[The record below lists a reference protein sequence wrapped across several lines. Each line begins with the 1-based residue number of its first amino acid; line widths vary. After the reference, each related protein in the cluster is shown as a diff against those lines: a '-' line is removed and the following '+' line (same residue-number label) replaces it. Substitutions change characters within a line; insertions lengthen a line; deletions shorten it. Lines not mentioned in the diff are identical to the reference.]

1 MLFFPTRRPVLGQDG
16 IALLQGAVPR
26 PLRLEFPGAVWHVT
40 NRGVEKRSIY
50 ADDCDRLHFLHL
62 LEKVID
68 EYRWQ
73 LRAYALMSNH
83 YHLFFRTPLTN
94 LSRGMQDLD
103 GAYASF
109 FNARHRRVGHLFQG
123 RFKGHLV
130 DSEAYLLSLSRYIV
144 LNPVRVGMV
153 ETPGEWRWSSY
164 RATAGLAAVPH
175 WLDPAPILDAFNADD
190 WNKAM
195 HGYREFVAGAIGKDA
210 SPWEN
215 LRAGMFL
222 GGREFVEEVISKVK
236 VAGNGSGL
244 SRDAIS
250 VTSTFDVTPC
260 AIESIR
266 HAVESIGIEGG
277 WPPAPGSDARLIVAL
292 LAARH
297 AQSSRAEI
305 GRLLGVTG
313 PGALHLIRS
322 CEARR
327 RTDARFGELVLK
339 LEQML
344 TGKGSDR
351 K

>member
-1 MLFFPTRRPVLGQDG
+1 
-16 IALLQGAVPR
+16 
-26 PLRLEFPGAVWHVT
+26 VT

-50 ADDCDRLHFLHL
+50 TDDCDRLHFLHL

-68 EYRWQ
+68 DYRWQ
-73 LRAYALMSNH
+73 LRAYVLLSNH
-83 YHLFFRTPLTN
+83 YHLFFRTLHTN

-103 GAYASF
+103 GRYASF

-144 LNPVRVGMV
+144 LNPVRARMV

-164 RATAGLAAVPH
+164 RATAGLATVPH
-175 WLDPAPILDAFNADD
+175 WLDPGPILDAFNADD

-195 HGYREFVAGAIGKDA
+195 HGYREFVAAAIGKDV

-222 GGREFVEEVISKVK
+222 GGREFVEGVRSKVE
-236 VAGNGSGL
+236 VTGNGSGFP
-244 SRDAIS
+244 RKAIS
-250 VTSTFDVTPC
+250 VTSTSGLTPC
-260 AIESIR
+260 AIESVR
-266 HAVESIGIEGG
+266 HAVESMGIVGS
-277 WPPAPGSDARLIVAL
+277 WPPPPGSDARLLVAL
-292 LAARH
+292 LASRY

-313 PGALHLIRS
+313 HGALHLIRS
-322 CEARR
+322 SETRI
-327 RTDARFGELVLK
+327 RTDARFAELVLK
-339 LEQML
+339 FEQAL
-344 TGKGSDR
+344 AWKGSDR
-351 K
+351 KWQ